1 MTDLELIRESVAKH
15 AAKILD
21 ANDRI
26 WDYAELAFHEH
37 KSAGLLAGCWKRR
50 ASLSS
55 VGLAE
60 IPTCFTGTYKKGSG
74 KPVMGF
80 LGEFDALSSLSQQ
93 AALPEKSP
101 VTAGAP
107 GHGCGHCA
115 LGTGSLAAAFA
126 LKDYLDATGEDGTV
140 IYFGCPAEEGAGSK
154 QFMARAGLF
163 DDVDFVYTCTPP
175 PSMGWNRCSPMPSW
189 APTSASR
196 DAPATRQ
203 LRPTWDAAPWTPW
216 NS

>member
-37 KSAGLLAGCWKRR
+37 KSAELLYRLLEEEGFPVPR
-50 ASLSS
+50 
-55 VGLAE
+55 GLAE
-60 IPTCFTGTYKKGSG
+60 IPTCFTGTYKKGTG

-107 GHGCGHCA
+107 GHGWAPGRWQ
-115 LGTGSLAAAFA
+115 LPLPSRT
-126 LKDYLDATGEDGTV
+126 
-140 IYFGCPAEEGAGSK
+140 IW
-154 QFMARAGLF
+154 
-163 DDVDFVYTCTPP
+163 TPP
-175 PSMGWNRCSPMPSW
+175 ART
-189 APTSASR
+189 A
-196 DAPATRQ
+196 
-203 LRPTWDAAPWTPW
+203 L
-216 NS
+216 

>member
-37 KSAGLLAGCWKRR
+37 KSAELLCQLLEEEGFTVQR
-50 ASLSS
+50 
-55 VGLAE
+55 GLAE
-60 IPTCFTGTYKKGSG
+60 IPTCFTGTYKKGTG

-163 DDVDFVYTCTPP
+163 DDVDFVYTWH
-175 PSMGWNRCSPMPSW
+175 PSTINGVNRCSPMPSW

-196 DAPATRQ
+196 DAPAMRQ
-203 LRPTWDAAPWTPW
+203 LRPIWDAAPWT
-216 NS
+216 S

>member
-37 KSAGLLAGCWKRR
+37 KSAELLCRLLEEEGFTVQR
-50 ASLSS
+50 
-55 VGLAE
+55 GLAE
-60 IPTCFTGTYKKGSG
+60 IPTCFTGTYKKGTG

-101 VTAGAP
+101 VTAGAWLRTLCP
-107 GHGCGHCA
+107 GHR
-115 LGTGSLAAAFA
+115 
-126 LKDYLDATGEDGTV
+126 V
-140 IYFGCPAEEGAGSK
+140 AGSCLCP
-154 QFMARAGLF
+154 QGLSGRHRRGRHC
-163 DDVDFVYTCTPP
+163 DL
-175 PSMGWNRCSPMPSW
+175 
-189 APTSASR
+189 
-196 DAPATRQ
+196 
-203 LRPTWDAAPWTPW
+203 LRL
-216 NS
+216 SG

>member
-15 AAKILD
+15 AANILD

-37 KSAGLLAGCWKRR
+37 KSAELLCQLLEAEGFTVQR
-50 ASLSS
+50 
-55 VGLAE
+55 GLAE

-101 VTAGAP
+101 VT
-107 GHGCGHCA
+107 
-115 LGTGSLAAAFA
+115 
-126 LKDYLDATGEDGTV
+126 E
-140 IYFGCPAEEGAGSK
+140 GCPRPRLRPLLAGHWFAGSCFRP
-154 QFMARAGLF
+154 QGLPG
-163 DDVDFVYTCTPP
+163 CHRR
-175 PSMGWNRCSPMPSW
+175 GRH
-189 APTSASR
+189 R
-196 DAPATRQ
+196 DLLWLPCRRGRWLQAVHGPGRS
-203 LRPTWDAAPWTPW
+203 L
-216 NS
+216 

>member
-37 KSAGLLAGCWKRR
+37 QSAELLCRLLEEEGFTVQR
-50 ASLSS
+50 
-55 VGLAE
+55 GLAE
-60 IPTCFTGTYKKGSG
+60 IPTCFTGTYKKGTG

-140 IYFGCPAEEGAGSK
+140 IYFGCPAE
-154 QFMARAGLF
+154 
-163 DDVDFVYTCTPP
+163 
-175 PSMGWNRCSPMPSW
+175 
-189 APTSASR
+189 
-196 DAPATRQ
+196 
-203 LRPTWDAAPWTPW
+203 
-216 NS
+216 